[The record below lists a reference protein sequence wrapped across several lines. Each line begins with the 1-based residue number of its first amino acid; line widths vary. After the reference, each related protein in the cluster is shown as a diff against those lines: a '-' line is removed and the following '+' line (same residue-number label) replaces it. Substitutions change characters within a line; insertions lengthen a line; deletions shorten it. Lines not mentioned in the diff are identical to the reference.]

1 MSFKKAKQKFFLSM
15 IFSKYKRYCVKC
27 KSIQL
32 VIPVDLFHPEK
43 SENGI
48 FGYCFEKLHKIHTDE
63 YNLPLK

>member
-1 MSFKKAKQKFFLSM
+1 M